1 MINEKQLKQDIFNAI
16 DSEAEFLKNYAD
28 DIRKHPELG
37 FEEFRTSDRMAE
49 YMSHLGLP
57 VKRNLAITG
66 VQGDLNMSETGPHL
80 AVMGELDAIIC
91 REAPYADPI
100 TGAAHQCGHHVQQT
114 VLLAIAAGLIKSNAY
129 KYLVF

>member
-66 VQGDLNMSETGPHL
+66 VQGDLNMSETGILPL
-80 AVMGELDAIIC
+80 WVNWMLLSAEKLLM
-91 REAPYADPI
+91 PI
-100 TGAAHQCGHHVQQT
+100 
-114 VLLAIAAGLIKSNAY
+114 L
-129 KYLVF
+129 